1 MNWLKRFLNNKL
13 DRFKSDINREID
25 RAISKLESGESQTL
39 VVNEL
44 QSKIATIVSK
54 VKLPQPLGTILI
66 GLLLVFDWSELTSK
80 PTQYVIEKLKKLK
93 EELKGKRF

>member
-1 MNWLKRFLNNKL
+1 MNWLKNLLNNQL
-13 DRFKSDINREID
+13 NRFKSDINREID

-44 QSKIATIVSK
+44 QSKVSTIVSK
-54 VKLPQPLGTILI
+54 VKLPQPLGAILI

-80 PTQYVIEKLKKLK
+80 PTQYVIEKLKELK
-93 EELKGKRF
+93 EEIKGKRF